1 VKKVFTIA
9 AAIAAVMSAAACG
22 GLSSSSVV
30 PAGAPRIEQD
40 FATFAGVP
48 ACNDPRPFH
57 ANCFA
62 LLPPALRA
70 NFQPAPSAPF
80 TTATPLIYG
89 YHPKDL
95 QAAYKLDATRGS
107 GRLIAIVD
115 AYGDPN
121 LAADLNYYRKAFGLP
136 SCTISSKCFRIV
148 DQNGG
153 TAYPAANA
161 GWIVEQTLDVDMVS
175 ANCPYCHILMVQAN
189 SNGFG
194 DLAAAVNEA
203 ASLGAIAISNSYGSG
218 EFYDATIAAAYNH
231 PNIAITVSAG
241 DGGYGAATPATFPNV
256 IAIGGT
262 SLVRATNA
270 RGFSE
275 TVWGGTG
282 SGCSTFIPKP
292 SWQHDVGC
300 TMRMTTDVAYDA
312 DPGTGVAF
320 YSSYPNTTQTASGW
334 GIVGGTSIGAPAIA
348 AIFGLRSHTVSDAS
362 GIYAKASYLFDVTS
376 GTNSSSACPSNYY
389 CNGEVGYDGP
399 TGNGTP
405 NTSLAF

>member
-1 VKKVFTIA
+1 
-9 AAIAAVMSAAACG
+9 MSAAACS

-30 PAGAPRIEQD
+30 PPGSPRAEQD
-40 FATFAGVP
+40 FAQFASVP

-62 LLPPALRA
+62 LLPPAQHVS
-70 NFQPAPSAPF
+70 FQQPSFIPSAS
-80 TTATPLIYG
+80 ATPLIFG

-95 QAAYKLDATRGS
+95 QAAYKLDVSRGS
-107 GRLIAIVD
+107 GHLIAIVD

-136 SCTISSKCFRIV
+136 ACTTATKCFRIV

-153 TAYPAANA
+153 TAYPPVDN

-175 ANCPYCHILMVQAN
+175 ANCPACHILMVEAS
-189 SNGFG
+189 SNGYG
-194 DLAAAVNEA
+194 DLITAVNEA
-203 ASLGAIAISNSYGSG
+203 AKLGAIAISNSYGSG
-218 EFYDATIAAAYNH
+218 EFYDATIAAAYSH

-241 DGGYGAATPATFPNV
+241 DGGYGASSPATYPNV
-256 IAIGGT
+256 IAVGGT
-262 SLVRATNA
+262 SLVHASNT

-275 TVWGGTG
+275 SVWGGSG
-282 SGCSTFIPKP
+282 SGCSAFIPKP
-292 SWQHDVGC
+292 SWQVDVGC
-300 TMRMTTDVAYDA
+300 AMRMEADVAYDA

-320 YSSYPNTTQTASGW
+320 YSSYPSTTQTASGW
-334 GIVGGTSIGAPAIA
+334 GVVGGTSVGAPAIA

-362 GIYAKASYLFDVTS
+362 GIYAKASSLFDVTS
-376 GTNSSSACPSNYY
+376 GTNSSTGCPFAYY

-405 NTSLAF
+405 NTDLAF